1 MKFKKLASIV
11 LSGVLIVSN
20 IMLPSTTFAN
30 EISSNVEV
38 NNVNESLSTPTIRL
52 SANTVWFYWNKI
64 ENAMGYKVFRSTSEY
79 GEYEEVAEVENLG
92 DDSIEST
99 RYIMSDLPKEQTF
112 YFKIK
117 AYNVLPSNE
126 IIYSDYSNVISV
138 KHTLF
143 APNHVTVCPING
155 SCNKVT
161 WDKSYGA
168 EGYKIFRSTNK
179 YNGYELIGTVKYIG
193 ENTQTFE
200 DTNVVANQIYYYKIA
215 SYVIVDGVE
224 VLSDLTGRVEILT
237 KLQTPTITVT
247 NLKNTNTIKWDE
259 VHDASGYK
267 ILYSNADGGYVELAD
282 IKNGDTLSYTHKGL
296 EYGKTYY
303 YKVKAYNS
311 ENNSIESKSSYA
323 TAKLTLTSTKA
334 KATPNTYSS
343 NKITWNK
350 VSEADGYEVYKATSK
365 TGTYSKVKTTS
376 SLSYINTS
384 LTTGKTY
391 YYKVRTYRVV
401 NGKKIY
407 SSYSNTVSA
416 KPVLKTPNVTLK
428 AGSKKIT
435 IKWIK
440 INGAKGYK
448 IYRST
453 SKNGKYSLIKTT
465 TSSSYTNSKLK
476 KGGRYYYK
484 VRAYRIVNGK
494 TIYGNYSPIKNTKAM

>member
-1 MKFKKLASIV
+1 MKFKKLTSIV
-11 LSGVLIVSN
+11 LSVLLVLSN
-20 IMLPSTTFAN
+20 IILPNVSFAN
-30 EISSNVEV
+30 DISSTKIT
-38 NNVNESLSTPTIRL
+38 NNEEYLATPTGLFSNQGTL
-52 SANTVWFYWNKI
+52 SWHKVD
-64 ENAMGYKVFRSTSEY
+64 NADGYIVYMSTEED
-79 GEYEEVAEVENLG
+79 GKYEEVARVK
-92 DDSIEST
+92 DSNYNKDKCFILKD
-99 RYIMSDLPKEQTF
+99 Y
-112 YFKIK
+112 YFKVR
-117 AYNVLPSNE
+117 AYVTIE
-126 IIYSDYSNVISV
+126 DRIVYSDYSRICKGKISFTSEMKLSV
-138 KHTLF
+138 G
-143 APNHVTVCPING
+143 G
-155 SCNKVT
+155 SFNSVFLRCST
-161 WDKSYGA
+161 PAWGSY
-168 EGYKIFRSTNK
+168 EKYKIFKSTNK
-179 YNGYELIGTVKYIG
+179 LGNYEAITEIKG
-193 ENTQTFE
+193 EPYKALSGNNKITFT
-200 DTNVVANQIYYYKIA
+200 DTNIVSNQKYYYKVGGY
-215 SYVIVDGVE
+215 SVE
-224 VLSDLTGRVEILT
+224 NGEDILHDMSPTVEILT
-237 KLQTPTITVT
+237 TLETPTITVT
-247 NLKNTNTIKWDE
+247 NSGNTNIIKWNKIPG
-259 VHDASGYK
+259 ATGYK
-267 ILYSNADGGYVELAD
+267 IRCLYEEID
-282 IKNGDTLSYTHKGL
+282 IKDGNTTSYTHKNL

-303 YKVKAYNS
+303 YNVKAYNS
-311 ENNSIESKSSYA
+311 DNNSVESNDIEITIKP
-323 TAKLTLTSTKA
+323 KLTLATTKA
-334 KATPNTYSS
+334 KANPNTYNS

-350 VSEADGYEVYKATSK
+350 VSKADGYEVLKATSK

-391 YYKVRTYRVV
+391 YYKVRAYRVV

-440 INGAKGYK
+440 ISGAKGYK